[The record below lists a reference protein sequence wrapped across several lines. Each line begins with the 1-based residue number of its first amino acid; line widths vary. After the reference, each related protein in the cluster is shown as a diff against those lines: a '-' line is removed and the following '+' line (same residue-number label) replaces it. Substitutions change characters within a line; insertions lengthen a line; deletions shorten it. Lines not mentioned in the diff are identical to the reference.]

1 VVRSVRGIDQVW
13 ISYKK
18 AGFMPAFFV
27 GVSHPALRKGPL
39 CLGILGPPRSD
50 KKISTGAEL
59 PLTIGYYGAAG

>member
-1 VVRSVRGIDQVW
+1 
-13 ISYKK
+13 
-18 AGFMPAFFV
+18 MPAFVV
-27 GVSHPALRKGPL
+27 GVSHPTLRKGPL